1 MLSDSAVYYYPRNYW
16 SDCVRVL
23 WEERIF
29 MEVFNFDLQRFAIV
43 PTLLTGEDGNGV
55 RYWNTIPGAEV
66 IGFGTRFSSIME
78 PVA

>member
-1 MLSDSAVYYYPRNYW
+1 
-16 SDCVRVL
+16 
-23 WEERIF
+23 